1 MAKSRFDTGT
11 GPSQRPLRVGE
22 LVRRTLSDVL
32 MRGDVHDPELIGVSI
47 TVGEVRMSPDLRIAT
62 VYVLP
67 LGGVNVHEAIKA
79 LARSAYELRRAVN
92 KAVKLKFSPEL
103 RFLPDETF
111 DQMDRTRAMLSDERV
126 RKDLDAAGSND
137 DGI

>member
-1 MAKSRFDTGT
+1 MAKARFDNAG
-11 GPSQRPLRVGE
+11 GPSQRQLRVGE

-32 MRGDVHDPELIGVSI
+32 MRGDVHDEDLAGVSV
-47 TVGEVRMSPDLRIAT
+47 TVSEVRMSPDLRIAT
-62 VYVLP
+62 VFVLP
-67 LGGVNVHEAIKA
+67 LGGGEVRVVIKA

-111 DQMDRTRAMLSDERV
+111 DQMDRTREMLGDDRV
-126 RKDLDAAGSND
+126 KRDL
-137 DGI
+137 